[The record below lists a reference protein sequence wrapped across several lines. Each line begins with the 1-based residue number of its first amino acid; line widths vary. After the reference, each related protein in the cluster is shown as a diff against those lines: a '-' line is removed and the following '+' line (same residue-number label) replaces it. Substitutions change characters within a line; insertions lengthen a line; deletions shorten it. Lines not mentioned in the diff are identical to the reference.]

1 MEREIKTKIRDIN
14 YSFDV
19 YDTNR
24 TPLSELLKK
33 EIAWA
38 RVWNGYY
45 LFKLKTDDRYDNTV
59 YMINKN
65 TKKVEWGYYTSLGFV
80 VEENGTSI
88 SPEEL
93 KRALT

>member
-1 MEREIKTKIRDIN
+1 MEREIKTKIRDID

-19 YDTNR
+19 YDTIR

-33 EIAWA
+33 EIRWA
-38 RVWNGYY
+38 RVWNDYY
-45 LFKLKTDDRYDNTV
+45 LFILKTDDMYDNTV

-65 TKKVEWGYYTSLGFV
+65 TKKVEWGYYTSLGITI
-80 VEENGTSI
+80 EENGTSI

-93 KRALT
+93 KRALS

>member
-1 MEREIKTKIRDIN
+1 MEREIIIGKEKEI
-14 YSFDV
+14 V

-38 RVWNGYY
+38 CVCDDYY
-45 LFKLKTDDRYDNTV
+45 AFKLKTNDRYDNTV

-65 TKKVEWGYYTSLGFV
+65 TKKVEWGYYTSLGITI
-80 VEENGTSI
+80 EENGTLI

-93 KRALT
+93 KRALE

>member
-1 MEREIKTKIRDIN
+1 MERKIIIGKEKEI
-14 YSFDV
+14 V

-24 TPLSELLKK
+24 TPLSELLKN

-38 RVWNGYY
+38 CVYNDYY
-45 LFKLKTDDRYDNTV
+45 AFKLKTNDIYDNTV

-65 TKKVEWGYYTSLGFV
+65 TKKVEWGYYTSLGITI
-80 VEENGTSI
+80 EENGTSI

-93 KRALT
+93 KRALA

>member
-45 LFKLKTDDRYDNTV
+45 LFKLKTDD
-59 YMINKN
+59 K
-65 TKKVEWGYYTSLGFV
+65 
-80 VEENGTSI
+80 
-88 SPEEL
+88 
-93 KRALT
+93 